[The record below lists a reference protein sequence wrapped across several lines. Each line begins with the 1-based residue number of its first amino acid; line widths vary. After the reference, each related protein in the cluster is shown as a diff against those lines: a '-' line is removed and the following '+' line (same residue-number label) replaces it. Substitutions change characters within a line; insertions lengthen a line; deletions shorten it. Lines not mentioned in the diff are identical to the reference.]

1 MVVVVEVRSYSDSRW
16 RWGKTNG
23 ELAVVV
29 VVIVVDVEKRRG
41 KTGRRIGSKRRSAS
55 ESPLVAVDTCP
66 LGEEREREAVIC
78 LARKEVQF
86 L

>member
-1 MVVVVEVRSYSDSRW
+1 MVVAVEVRSYSDSRW